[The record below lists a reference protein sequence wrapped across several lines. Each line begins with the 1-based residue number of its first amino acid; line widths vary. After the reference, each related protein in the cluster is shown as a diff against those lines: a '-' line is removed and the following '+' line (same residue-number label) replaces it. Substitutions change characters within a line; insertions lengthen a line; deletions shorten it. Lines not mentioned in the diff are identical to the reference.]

1 MSLAVTR
8 AGMIALRRLRFLRS
22 RGPLHAPRRPL
33 PRLRTRAFTL
43 IELMVVVLIITV
55 MAGLAIPTAIVQ
67 LRDRR
72 VQEAART
79 IGSLFREARLQAVG
93 RGAAVLMRY
102 DTGVFSVLEAR
113 AGTAATCPDAP
124 VPDCLGVPWVAE
136 PSRSRET
143 KHYEP
148 VAASG
153 DMASLSVALTDSTG
167 SNLLALEVCFSPN
180 GRAFARPAIDDGT
193 PLEPMS
199 QVYTVTLRRKGQGRE
214 RVVALL
220 PNGTARLQ

>member
-1 MSLAVTR
+1 
-8 AGMIALRRLRFLRS
+8 MIALRRPRFLRS
-22 RGPLHAPRRPL
+22 RGPLASGRRPL
-33 PRLRTRAFTL
+33 ARFRTRAFTL

-93 RGAAVLMRY
+93 RGAAVLLRY
-102 DTGVFSVLEAR
+102 DAGVFSVLEAR
-113 AGTAATCPDAP
+113 AGTAAACPDAP
-124 VPDCLGVPWVAE
+124 VPDCLSVPWVAE

-143 KHYEP
+143 KRYEP
-148 VAASG
+148 AASSG
-153 DMASLSVALTDSTG
+153 DMGAMTIALTDST
-167 SNLLALEVCFSPN
+167 SSTLSALEVCFSPN
-180 GRAFARPAIDDGT
+180 GRAFARHAIDDGT
-193 PLEPMS
+193 ALLPMS
-199 QVYTVTLRRKGQGRE
+199 QVYTVTLTRAGQGRP
-214 RVVALL
+214 RVLALL

>member
-1 MSLAVTR
+1 
-8 AGMIALRRLRFLRS
+8 MIAPPRLRFLRLAAD
-22 RGPLHAPRRPL
+22 RQPLA
-33 PRLRTRAFTL
+33 RLRTRAFTL

-79 IGSLFREARLQAVG
+79 IGSLFREARMQAVG
-93 RGAAVLMRY
+93 RGVAVLVRY
-102 DTGVFSVLEAR
+102 DDGDFSVLEAR
-113 AGTAATCPDAP
+113 EGTASACPDTP
-124 VPDCLGVPWVAE
+124 VPDCLSVPWVAE

-143 KHYEP
+143 QRYEP

-153 DMASLSVALTDSTG
+153 DMAALTVSLTDSTN
-167 SNLLALEVCFSPN
+167 SALSALEVCFSPN
-180 GRAFARPAIDDGT
+180 GRAFARAAINDGT
-193 PLEPMS
+193 ALQPMN
-199 QVYTVTLRRKGQGRE
+199 QVYTVTLTRKGQGRS